1 MGERGASSV
10 KANCSP
16 IDWNDSVE
24 LREVRVFFFFFS
36 FSCRGLKHSQ
46 DQVEIPCF
54 YTTERLFS
62 RLLRSSLS

>member
-24 LREVRVFFFFFS
+24 LREVRVFFFS
-36 FSCRGLKHSQ
+36 F
-46 DQVEIPCF
+46 
-54 YTTERLFS
+54 LFPAGG
-62 RLLRSSLS
+62 